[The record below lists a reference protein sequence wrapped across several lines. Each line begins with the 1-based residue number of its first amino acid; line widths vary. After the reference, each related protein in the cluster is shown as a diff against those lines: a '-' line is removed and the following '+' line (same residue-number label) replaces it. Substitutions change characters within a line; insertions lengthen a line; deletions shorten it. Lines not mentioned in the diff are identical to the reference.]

1 MVTSSDFR
9 LAGPRGELVHE
20 ACLMSTGSSRGPVM
34 TRPFER
40 GLQQWSF
47 SPRSAN
53 VFRRWPAIDFF
64 YDHLARVGREAH
76 HGTADWLLLYYAQ
89 ALGGSFR
96 WAECL
101 STIWLQHGDRVMDVA
116 RGLPGFAAHPA
127 LNLDRARVFLFGLLC
142 THHRQLLAL
151 VAPAVLVGFG
161 RWLHAGASPQVLDL
175 MKTQAA
181 AAGADP
187 RIIAMLVE
195 AR

>member
-1 MVTSSDFR
+1 
-9 LAGPRGELVHE
+9 
-20 ACLMSTGSSRGPVM
+20 
-34 TRPFER
+34 
-40 GLQQWSF
+40 
-47 SPRSAN
+47 
-53 VFRRWPAIDFF
+53 
-64 YDHLARVGREAH
+64 VGREADD
-76 HGTADWLLLYYAQ
+76 GTAEWLLLYYAQ

-101 STIWLQHGDRVMDVA
+101 STISLQHGDRVMDVA
-116 RGLPGFAAHPA
+116 RGLPAFAAHPA

-151 VAPAVLVGFG
+151 VAPAVLVGFV
-161 RWLHAGASPQVLDL
+161 RWLRAGASPQVLDL

-195 AR
+195 AG